1 MSYRNST
8 PLCDSIANTHKVER
22 IIRIS
27 EMLTLLKISR
37 TTLYRWTKNKEFATP
52 IRKGKRIIGWKV
64 SSYQHWLQ
72 QQ

>member
-8 PLCDSIANTHKVER
+8 PLSHSIANAHNVER
-22 IIRIS
+22 IIRIP
-27 EMLTLLKISR
+27 EMLTLLKVSR
-37 TTLYRWTKNKEFATP
+37 TTLYRWAKSKEFATP

-72 QQ
+72 QK